1 MSDKDLTSF
10 LKELDETRVYK
21 RTSMVSK
28 DDLLNNGVVIYGA
41 GLFGGTVARGLLSQG
56 ITPDWFVD
64 TNPSVVAKGK
74 LENIVIRGVDSLKDI
89 RSHFVILA
97 SSYINE
103 MKAEC
108 NNHNVKNYI
117 LSYSISNIVPILGD
131 YGFSE
136 DLMQY
141 SDELN
146 LVYSFL
152 KDDMSKKVF
161 RDFLNFHL
169 TFDLSVFAIFEPKMY
184 FPSDLTDKIDY
195 SFFVDAG
202 AFVGDTLKPWLD
214 FFKPERGGREYSYHA
229 FEPIPRQFDELSSYI
244 NGLSLVVRQHITPL
258 NMALG
263 DRESVME
270 IIDHGP
276 ASHVVGNEAHKST
289 EMKKVRVTTIDSV
302 FADKKTTMI
311 KADVEGFEIPLLNGG
326 REVIKRDRPS
336 LAISVYHR
344 FKDLFEVPLL
354 INSLNLDYDIYFR
367 HHQRVYSD
375 TVCYAISRS

>member
-28 DDLLNNGVVIYGA
+28 EDLLNNGVVIYGA

-103 MKAEC
+103 MIAEC

-117 LSYSISNIVPILGD
+117 LSYSISNIIPILGD

-229 FEPIPRQFDELSSYI
+229 FEPIPRQFDELSSYV

-263 DRESVME
+263 DRESVLE

-276 ASHVVGNEAHKST
+276 ASIVVGNEAHKST
-289 EMKKVRVTTIDSV
+289 EMKKVRVTTIDAV